1 MSRFVK
7 GSLLILLGF
16 VMLAWFVY
24 SLADPPQS
32 PSETYAM
39 DWVLIPVRLIGAIAA
54 FIGGILAFR
63 GK

>member
-7 GSLLILLGF
+7 GSLLILLGL
-16 VMLAWFVY
+16 VMLAWFAW
-24 SLADPPQS
+24 SLADPPQR

-39 DWVLIPVRLIGAIAA
+39 AWALIPVRLIGAIAA

>member
-1 MSRFVK
+1 MGRIVK
-7 GSLLILLGF
+7 GILLMLLGS

-24 SLADPPQS
+24 SIADPPQR

-39 DWVLIPVRLIGAIAA
+39 DWVLIPIRLIGAIAA

-63 GK
+63 AK

>member
-7 GSLLILLGF
+7 GSLLILLGLA
-16 VMLAWFVY
+16 MLAWFAY
-24 SLADPPQS
+24 SLADPPQR

-39 DWVLIPVRLIGAIAA
+39 DWVMIPVRLVGAIAA